1 MDADRYIHQMESW
14 VGGKEKKKVCV
25 ERVHKDEEGDRA
37 GGAAARGAAAAARP
51 VASAALQWLL

>member
-1 MDADRYIHQMESW
+1 MESW
-14 VGGKEKKKVCV
+14 LGGKEKENVCV

-51 VASAALQWLL
+51 VASAALQRLI